1 MEISIGKL
9 VALCFILG
17 ILFKT
22 YLYVY
27 YPFEFI
33 QDNDLSEIEK
43 IGSLVRSI
51 NNSLITCSFDISR

>member
-9 VALCFILG
+9 VALCLILG

-22 YLYVY
+22 YIYIYVY

-51 NNSLITCSFDISR
+51 NNSLITCSFT

>member
-9 VALCFILG
+9 VVLCLILG

-22 YLYVY
+22 YIYVY

-33 QDNDLSEIEK
+33 QNNDVSEIEK